1 MKTHFLPGQDKTRL
15 RSTAKQHNKIGNY
28 LDQRKVQSS
37 VFFDLNT
44 SKYEWKINWAVM
56 LGLLISFDTLLINQD
71 TYEGDFFADKKL
83 LIFHSY
89 E

>member
-1 MKTHFLPGQDKTRL
+1 MYNIVGAAWILGDSCSLTSAIFPRHGSFLINFLLNTMKTHFLPGQDKTRL

-44 SKYEWKINWAVM
+44 SKYEWKIN
-56 LGLLISFDTLLINQD
+56 
-71 TYEGDFFADKKL
+71 
-83 LIFHSY
+83 
-89 E
+89 